1 VGDASL
7 LVTSPVALIAAAI
20 FGALWGSFFNVCI
33 ARVPR
38 GESVVRPPSHCFACG
53 RTVRPWDNIPLV
65 SYFVLRGRCRFC
77 RARFSSRYVLI
88 EALAALL
95 SVLLYWRFVMGE
107 PDAALGVLV
116 ARYAVY
122 FVFTGVLLVL
132 SFIDLDTKRLPDVIT
147 LPAIPLLFLATFAT
161 HTVPWLP
168 RAIGVVAG
176 YGLVRL
182 IADGYY
188 YLTGREG
195 LGLGDGKLLA
205 VVGAVLGWKAILA
218 VIFMGSFLG
227 IVVSVP
233 LLLAG
238 RQRARAG
245 APPPAPE
252 AGGLPDAVADGAAR
266 DEEDTLAVPVRHTQ
280 VPFGPFLSLSAVIYL
295 LCGDALWGW
304 LVSRLEG

>member
-1 VGDASL
+1 VGDPSL
-7 LVTSPVALIAAAI
+7 LLSSPVALVAAAL

-33 ARVPR
+33 ARIPR

-53 RTVRPWDNIPLV
+53 RTVRPWDNIPLL

-77 RARFSSRYVLI
+77 GARFSSRYVLI

-95 SVLLYWRFVMGE
+95 SALLYWRFVMAVADL
-107 PDAALGVLV
+107 PAGVRV
-116 ARYAVY
+116 ARYALY

-176 YGLVRL
+176 YGLVRI

-238 RQRARAG
+238 RRSRADD
-245 APPPAPE
+245 PPPAPTAE
-252 AGGLPDAVADGAAR
+252 GAATG
-266 DEEDTLAVPVRHTQ
+266 EEDPLSVPVRHAQ

-295 LCGDALWGW
+295 LCGDAAWSW
-304 LVSRLEG
+304 LLDRLGG

>member
-1 VGDASL
+1 VGDPTLFLGAPAA
-7 LVTSPVALIAAAI
+7 VVAAAL

-33 ARVPR
+33 ARIPR

-53 RTVRPWDNIPLV
+53 KVIRPWDNIPLL
-65 SYFVLRGRCRFC
+65 SYFLLRGRCRAC
-77 RARFSSRYVLI
+77 GARFSPRYVLI
-88 EALAALL
+88 EALTAAL
-95 SVLLYWRFVMGE
+95 SALLYWRFVVTAPELPPGIR
-107 PDAALGVLV
+107 L
-116 ARYAVY
+116 ARYALF
-122 FVFTGVLLVL
+122 FVFTAVLLVL

-147 LPAIPLLFLATFAT
+147 LPAIPVLFLATFAT

-168 RAIGVVAG
+168 RLIGVVAG
-176 YGLVRL
+176 YGLVRI

-233 LLLAG
+233 LLLAT
-238 RQRARAG
+238 RR

-252 AGGLPDAVADGAAR
+252 VPPSPSPPSPDDEADAV
-266 DEEDTLAVPVRHTQ
+266 AVPVRHIQ

-295 LCGDALWGW
+295 LFGDPLWAWAVERMSG
-304 LVSRLEG
+304 

>member
-1 VGDASL
+1 VGDPSFL
-7 LVTSPVALIAAAI
+7 LSSPAGLVAAAL

-33 ARVPR
+33 ARIPR

-53 RTVRPWDNIPLV
+53 RTVRPWDNIPLI

-77 RARFSSRYVLI
+77 GARFSARYVLI

-95 SVLLYWRFVMGE
+95 SALIYWRFVMAVPDVE
-107 PDAALGVLV
+107 PALRI
-116 ARYAVY
+116 ARYVLF

-147 LPAIPLLFLATFAT
+147 LPAIPLLFLAGFAT
-161 HTVPWLP
+161 HLVPWQP

-176 YGLVRL
+176 YGLVRI

-238 RQRARAG
+238 RRAHPPDLEASPGPQVSVAG
-245 APPPAPE
+245 EAAGVAPS
-252 AGGLPDAVADGAAR
+252 
-266 DEEDTLAVPVRHTQ
+266 EEDLVSMPVRHTQ
-280 VPFGPFLSLSAVIYL
+280 VPFGPFLSLSAIVYL

-304 LVSRLEG
+304 VLDRLGA

>member
-1 VGDASL
+1 MGDPSFL
-7 LVTSPVALIAAAI
+7 LHSPVALVAAAA

-38 GESVVRPPSHCFACG
+38 GESVVRPASHCFACG

-77 RARFSSRYVLI
+77 RAQFSSRYVLI

-95 SVLLYWRFVMGE
+95 SALLYWRFVMAE
-107 PDAALGVLV
+107 PDTAPGVLV

-176 YGLVRL
+176 YGLVRG
-182 IADGYY
+182 ISDGYY

-233 LLLAG
+233 LLLAA
-238 RQRARAG
+238 RRRSRAS
-245 APPPAPE
+245 APPPLPVTASP
-252 AGGLPDAVADGAAR
+252 AGEVPVADALE
-266 DEEDTLAVPVRHTQ
+266 EEDTLAVPVRHTQ

-295 LCGDALWGW
+295 LCGDALWSW
-304 LVSRLEG
+304 LVVRLGG

>member
-1 VGDASL
+1 VGDPSL
-7 LVTSPVALIAAAI
+7 LLTSPLGLVAAAL

-77 RARFSSRYVLI
+77 GARFSSRYVLI

-95 SVLLYWRFVMGE
+95 SALLYWRFVVAV
-107 PDAALGVLV
+107 PDVAPGVRL
-116 ARYAVY
+116 ARYALY

-176 YGLVRL
+176 YGLVRI

-233 LLLAG
+233 LLLASRRSRPAG
-238 RQRARAG
+238 ETSPAPAPPQAAPAG
-245 APPPAPE
+245 AE
-252 AGGLPDAVADGAAR
+252 DADP
-266 DEEDTLAVPVRHTQ
+266 LSVPVRHTQ

-295 LCGDALWGW
+295 LCGDALWSW
-304 LVSRLEG
+304 LLDRLGG